1 MALISVKSL
10 LEAGVHF
17 GHRASRWN
25 PKMAPYIFGK
35 RNLIHIINLRETVRG
50 LVRSYHFLNKLTA
63 EGHQIL
69 FVGTKKQAKSVI
81 KEEADK
87 CGMHYVSE
95 RWLGGTLTNFTTI
108 RKRLARLEELERM
121 EEDGS
126 MGKLSKKLASS
137 LRREKKKIHRNL
149 EGIRKMNRHPGAIVV
164 VDPQRERIAV
174 LEAAKLNI
182 PVIALMDTDSDPS
195 IIDIPIPGNDDAM
208 RSIEVVLTK
217 LTEAIQSGRAKW
229 EENKKIQS
237 KQSRESKGDDK
248 KDDRAKRR
256 KRGGRRRRKP
266 DGSEDSQAK
275 TTTAPKEQPKAE
287 KTNAAPNQ
295 DSKKSKD

>member
-1 MALISVKSL
+1 
-10 LEAGVHF
+10 
-17 GHRASRWN
+17 
-25 PKMAPYIFGK
+25 MAPYIFGK

-266 DGSEDSQAK
+266 EGSEDSQAK

>member
-1 MALISVKSL
+1 
-10 LEAGVHF
+10 
-17 GHRASRWN
+17 
-25 PKMAPYIFGK
+25 MAPYIFGK

-266 DGSEDSQAK
+266 EGSEDSQAK
-275 TTTAPKEQPKAE
+275 TTTAPAPKEQPKAE

>member
-1 MALISVKSL
+1 
-10 LEAGVHF
+10 
-17 GHRASRWN
+17 
-25 PKMAPYIFGK
+25 MAPYIFGK

-81 KEEADK
+81 KEEAAK

-237 KQSRESKGDDK
+237 KQSREAKGDDK

-266 DGSEDSQAK
+266 EGSEDSQAK
-275 TTTAPKEQPKAE
+275 TTAPKEQPKAE

-295 DSKKSKD
+295 EDKKSKE

>member
-1 MALISVKSL
+1 
-10 LEAGVHF
+10 
-17 GHRASRWN
+17 
-25 PKMAPYIFGK
+25 MAPYIFGK

>member
-1 MALISVKSL
+1 LALISVKSL

-287 KTNAAPNQ
+287 KNKRCT
-295 DSKKSKD
+295 